1 MMIEKYAHLLTRGAV
16 CLLASSLMIGC
27 TAPAAETVI
36 DPKDIKTLSVVGVG
50 EVEIMP
56 DSFVV
61 SGAVIKQDE
70 DVINAM
76 NAVADVINTVQD
88 ELPKIDSMDLTEF
101 NFATVNT
108 TSVKDPECLL
118 FNQEANRT
126 NASLREG
133 EKRVTQK
140 LCKDVSQQASV
151 TFTFTGGPPELAGTV
166 ISKLSEAGAVRVRL
180 NGYRISNIEEVE
192 LQAGEKAIS
201 NARDKAERLAD
212 AGGASIKGVLNL
224 QSYTPTY
231 SQQAATAPR
240 VSTTGAGETARI
252 LNDDDPS
259 RSVTEM
265 NLKPG
270 PQVISAMVEL
280 EFIYE

>member
-1 MMIEKYAHLLTRGAV
+1 
-16 CLLASSLMIGC
+16 
-27 TAPAAETVI
+27 
-36 DPKDIKTLSVVGVG
+36 
-50 EVEIMP
+50 MP

-70 DVINAM
+70 DITTAM
-76 NAVADVINTVQD
+76 NKVADVINNVQD
-88 ELPKIDSMDLTEF
+88 SLPQITGIGLTEF

-108 TSVKDPECLL
+108 TS
-118 FNQEANRT
+118 
-126 NASLREG
+126 
-133 EKRVTQK
+133 
-140 LCKDVSQQASV
+140 KDVSQQASV

-192 LQAGEKAIS
+192 LQAGEAAVS

-212 AGGASIKGVLNL
+212 AGGANIAGVLNL
-224 QSYTPTY
+224 QSYRPTY

-240 VSTTGAGETARI
+240 VSTTGAGETAR
-252 LNDDDPS
+252 LLDDDDEE

>member
-1 MMIEKYAHLLTRGAV
+1 MTFNFLRNISFGALLVVTTAV
-16 CLLASSLMIGC
+16 LGGC
-27 TAPAAETVI
+27 DVSKNPTEM
-36 DPKDIKTLSVVGVG
+36 DPKEIKTLSVVGVG
-50 EVEIMP
+50 EIEVMP

-70 DVINAM
+70 DVTAAM
-76 NAVADVINTVQD
+76 NQVAEVINMVQD
-88 ELPKIDSMDLTEF
+88 NLPKIAEIDLTEF

-118 FNQEANRT
+118 FNQEADRT
-126 NASLREG
+126 NSSLREG
-133 EKRVTQK
+133 EKRISK
-140 LCKDVSQQASV
+140 KICKDVAQQASV

-192 LQAGEKAIS
+192 LQAGERAVS
-201 NARDKAERLAD
+201 NARDKAQRLAD
-212 AGGASIKGVLNL
+212 AGGANITGVLNL
-224 QSYTPTY
+224 QSYRPTY
-231 SQQAATAPR
+231 SQQVANAPR
-240 VSTTGAGETARI
+240 VSTTGAGESAR
-252 LNDDDPS
+252 LLEDESES

-265 NLKPG
+265 NLRPG

>member
-1 MMIEKYAHLLTRGAV
+1 MTFHFLQNISFGALLVVVTAV
-16 CLLASSLMIGC
+16 LGGC
-27 TAPAAETVI
+27 DVSKNPTEM
-36 DPKDIKTLSVVGVG
+36 DPKEIKTLSVVGVG
-50 EVEIMP
+50 EIEVMP

-70 DVINAM
+70 DVTAAM
-76 NAVADVINTVQD
+76 NQVAEVINMVQD
-88 ELPKIDSMDLTEF
+88 NLPKIEDIGLTEF

-118 FNQEANRT
+118 FNQEADRT
-126 NASLREG
+126 NSSLRED
-133 EKRVTQK
+133 EKRISKK
-140 LCKDVSQQASV
+140 LCKDVAQQASV

-192 LQAGEKAIS
+192 LQAGEKAVS
-201 NARDKAERLAD
+201 NARDKAQRLAD
-212 AGGASIKGVLNL
+212 AGGANITGVLNL
-224 QSYTPTY
+224 QSYRPTY
-231 SQQAATAPR
+231 SQQVANAPR
-240 VSTTGAGETARI
+240 VSTTGAGESAR
-252 LNDDDPS
+252 LLKDESES

-265 NLKPG
+265 NLRPG

>member
-1 MMIEKYAHLLTRGAV
+1 MRILFKGASFFV
-16 CLLASSLMIGC
+16 AAALLAGC
-27 TAPAAETVI
+27 DFTNAPKEI

-61 SGAVIKQDE
+61 SGAVIKQDD
-70 DVINAM
+70 DVITAM
-76 NAVADVINTVQD
+76 NEVADVINTVQD
-88 ELPKIDSMDLTEF
+88 ELPAIAGIGLTEF

-126 NASLREG
+126 NSTLREG
-133 EKRVTQK
+133 EKRVPQK
-140 LCKDVSQQASV
+140 ICKDVSQQASI

-192 LQAGEKAIS
+192 LQAGEQAVS
-201 NARDKAERLAD
+201 NARDKAERLAK
-212 AGGASIKGVLNL
+212 AGGASISGVLNL
-224 QSYTPTY
+224 QSYRPTY
-231 SQQAATAPR
+231 TQQAATAPR
-240 VSTTGAGETARI
+240 VSTSGAGETARI
-252 LNDDDPS
+252 LEDDEED

-265 NLKPG
+265 NLRPG
-270 PQVISAMVEL
+270 PQVISAIVEL

>member
-1 MMIEKYAHLLTRGAV
+1 MSYLFSIKRGFGLMLGAAV
-16 CLLASSLMIGC
+16 LSACGGSG
-27 TAPAAETVI
+27 APKEI
-36 DPKDIKTLSVVGVG
+36 NPEDIKTLSVVGVG

-70 DVINAM
+70 DITTAM
-76 NAVADVINTVQD
+76 NKVADVINAVQD
-88 ELPKIDSMDLTEF
+88 NLPEIAGIGLTEF

-126 NASLREG
+126 NSSLREG

-140 LCKDVSQQASV
+140 ICKDVSQQASV
-151 TFTFTGGPPELAGTV
+151 TFTFTGGPPDLAGTV
-166 ISKLSEAGAVRVRL
+166 ISRLSEAGAVRVRL

-192 LQAGEKAIS
+192 LQAGEKAVE

-212 AGGASIKGVLNL
+212 AGGAKISGVLNL
-224 QSYTPTY
+224 QSYRPTY

-240 VSTTGAGETARI
+240 VSTTGAGETAR
-252 LNDDDPS
+252 LLDDDNEE
-259 RSVTEM
+259 RTVTEM

-270 PQVISAMVEL
+270 PQVISAIVEL

>member
-1 MMIEKYAHLLTRGAV
+1 MAYNLLQKFRGSGAV
-16 CLLASSLMIGC
+16 LLASTLLCACDVSNS
-27 TAPAAETVI
+27 PAEM
-36 DPKDIKTLSVVGVG
+36 DPKDVKTLSVVGVG
-50 EVEIMP
+50 EVEVMP

-70 DVINAM
+70 DITTAMNEVAEVINS
-76 NAVADVINTVQD
+76 VQ
-88 ELPKIDSMDLTEF
+88 ENLPDIENIGLTDF

-118 FNQEANRT
+118 FNQEADRT
-126 NASLREG
+126 NSNLREN
-133 EKRVTQK
+133 EKRVNKK
-140 LCKDVSQQASV
+140 LCKDVAQQASV

-180 NGYRISNIEEVE
+180 NGYRVSNIEEVE

-201 NARDKAERLAD
+201 NARDKAQRLAD
-212 AGGASIKGVLNL
+212 AGGANITGVLNL
-224 QSYTPTY
+224 QSYRPTY
-231 SQQAATAPR
+231 SQQVANAPR
-240 VSTTGAGETARI
+240 VSTTGAGETAR
-252 LNDDDPS
+252 LLKDDEEA

>member
-1 MMIEKYAHLLTRGAV
+1 MTYSKSKKLALGLCLGAALLSACGGG
-16 CLLASSLMIGC
+16 S
-27 TAPAAETVI
+27 APKEI
-36 DPKDIKTLSVVGVG
+36 NPKDIKTLSVVGVG

-70 DVINAM
+70 DITTAM
-76 NAVADVINTVQD
+76 NKVADVINNVQD
-88 ELPKIDSMDLTEF
+88 SLPEIAGIGLTEF

-126 NASLREG
+126 NSTLREG
-133 EKRVTQK
+133 EKRVNQK
-140 LCKDVSQQASV
+140 ICKDVSQQASV

-192 LQAGEKAIS
+192 LQAGEAAVS

-212 AGGASIKGVLNL
+212 AGGANIAGVLNL
-224 QSYTPTY
+224 QSYRPTY
-231 SQQAATAPR
+231 SQQAAIAPR
-240 VSTTGAGETARI
+240 VSTTGAGETAR
-252 LNDDDPS
+252 LLDDDDEE

>member
-1 MMIEKYAHLLTRGAV
+1 MTYHLLKPIGRAFGLLLGAA
-16 CLLASSLMIGC
+16 LLAACDVSS
-27 TAPAAETVI
+27 APKEI
-36 DPKDIKTLSVVGVG
+36 NPKDIKTLSVVGVG

-70 DVINAM
+70 DVTTAM
-76 NAVADVINTVQD
+76 NEVADVINTVQD
-88 ELPKIDSMDLTEF
+88 NLPEIAGIGLTDF

-126 NASLREG
+126 NSTLREG

-140 LCKDVSQQASV
+140 ICKDVSQQASV

-192 LQAGEKAIS
+192 LQAGEKAVE

-212 AGGASIKGVLNL
+212 AGGANIAGVLNL
-224 QSYTPTY
+224 QSYRPTY

-240 VSTTGAGETARI
+240 VSTTGAGETAR
-252 LNDDDPS
+252 LLEDDDEE

-270 PQVISAMVEL
+270 PQVISAIVEL

>member
-1 MMIEKYAHLLTRGAV
+1 MAYNLPKHLLRGAGV
-16 CLLASSLMIGC
+16 AITSMLIIGC
-27 TAPAAETVI
+27 DLSEKPKEV

-61 SGAVIKQDE
+61 SGAVIKQDK
-70 DVINAM
+70 DVTTAM
-76 NAVADVINTVQD
+76 NEVAEVINTVQD
-88 ELPKIDSMDLTEF
+88 NLPQISGIGLTEF

-118 FNQEANRT
+118 FNEDAGRT
-126 NASLREG
+126 NSTLREG
-133 EKRVTQK
+133 EKRVSQK
-140 LCKDVSQQASV
+140 ICKDVAQQASV

-166 ISKLSEAGAVRVRL
+166 ISQLSEAGAVRVRL

-201 NARDKAERLAD
+201 NARDKAERLAS
-212 AGGASIKGVLNL
+212 AGGAGLKGVLNL

-231 SQQAATAPR
+231 AQQAATAPR
-240 VSTTGAGETARI
+240 VSTTGAGETAR
-252 LNDDDPS
+252 LLENDDEQ

-265 NLKPG
+265 NLNPG

>member
-1 MMIEKYAHLLTRGAV
+1 MNSQLSKSIGFFLGAA
-16 CLLASSLMIGC
+16 LLAGCDLSS
-27 TAPAAETVI
+27 APKEVN
-36 DPKDIKTLSVVGVG
+36 PKDIKTLSVVGVG

-70 DVINAM
+70 DVTTAM
-76 NAVADVINTVQD
+76 NKVAEVINTVQD
-88 ELPKIDSMDLTEF
+88 TLPEIAGIGLTDF

-126 NASLREG
+126 NTTLREG

-140 LCKDVSQQASV
+140 ICKDVSQQASV

-180 NGYRISNIEEVE
+180 NGYRISNIEDVE
-192 LQAGEKAIS
+192 LQAGEAAVS
-201 NARDKAERLAD
+201 NARDKAERLAE
-212 AGGASIKGVLNL
+212 AGGAKIAGVLNL
-224 QSYTPTY
+224 QSYKPTY

-240 VSTTGAGETARI
+240 VSTSGAGETAR
-252 LNDDDPS
+252 LLEDDDEA
-259 RSVTEM
+259 RSVTAM

>member
-1 MMIEKYAHLLTRGAV
+1 MINKYARGLTLGAV
-16 CLLASSLMIGC
+16 CLLASSFMVGC
-27 TAPAAETVI
+27 SVPTAETEI
-36 DPKDIKTLSVVGVG
+36 DPKGIKTLSVVGVG

-70 DVINAM
+70 DVTSAM
-76 NAVADVINTVQD
+76 NAVADVINSVQD
-88 ELPKIDSMDLTEF
+88 ELPKIDAIGLTEF

-126 NASLREG
+126 NGSLREG

-212 AGGASIKGVLNL
+212 AGGAAIKGVLNL

-231 SQQAATAPR
+231 AQQAATAPR
-240 VSTTGAGETARI
+240 VSTTGAGESARI